1 MEIYV
6 GNLPFSTTDAD
17 LEDLFAEYGD
27 VERAKVITDRETQR
41 SRGFGFVT
49 MPNDS
54 EGRDAVD
61 ALNDSD
67 FNGRNLRVNEARPRE
82 SRPPRF

>member
-6 GNLPFSTTDAD
+6 GNLPFSTTDGD
-17 LEDLFAEYGD
+17 LEDLFAEYGE
-27 VERAKVITDRETQR
+27 VARAKVVTDRDTQR

-49 MPNDS
+49 MPNES
-54 EGRDAVD
+54 EGQDAVD
-61 ALNDSD
+61 ALNDSE

-82 SRPPRF
+82 SRPPRY